1 MAHTPGEQKVPASQS
16 SPPGCQTPCEEYPH
30 HFSHVVVQE
39 EPARGHSLC
48 ETAGSEVGGL
58 GDTPKPCGDPHKVIE
73 CPIPRPARTWS
84 EIVRGN
90 FTCLPAAADQDRA
103 EAKQERLDAK
113 GCLAEEVDGKE
124 ACDSKSEKAASER
137 PERLPADK
145 KVQNGTFGS
154 ADFVIGTQ
162 ACQGSAPAGDERVQN
177 AGAGAGMPT
186 SQGAKSDAESIH
198 GGEELSMEDP
208 FLPDHAVVDCGAN
221 GKGGGTREENACVK
235 EVATQAPPGDCTC
248 EKAAREIITGA
259 TAGSGT
265 PRPEQA
271 RDGGSLSRVSKAKR
285 GRRAR
290 RRNRKNP
297 SSCPGDAPPKTS
309 IRLHGESG
317 NSDAACQ
324 ASSKIHT
331 TSGKIQE
338 GVGDQGI
345 KVEGGSSKLH
355 DSSRADAMDLREK
368 EQPVQAKEQ
377 EEGTQEGTGKG
388 TAKGEGD
395 GFPHADAARDSASET
410 QQVPDPAADMSN
422 EAQEDHASEA
432 LEVWPEKPPGLIKH
446 DGNPWYGN
454 KNRSRFH
461 TQSGRR
467 DKRLHRSASQN
478 LPSVQQ
484 PEPIVLHPYTQG
496 LLPNSDVHR
505 SYREKFRNRWLGL
518 AHEELEKRS
527 HWPRITSNLKMVST
541 CESPWGE
548 AFKSARVRLGIFT
561 DEDGFCCYA
570 PLHMPR

>member
-1 MAHTPGEQKVPASQS
+1 MAHTPGEQRVPASQS

-58 GDTPKPCGDPHKVIE
+58 GSVPKPSDDPHKVVE

-177 AGAGAGMPT
+177 AGAGAGLPT

-248 EKAAREIITGA
+248 ENAAREIITEA

-265 PRPEQA
+265 PRPEQS
-271 RDGGSLSRVSKAKR
+271 RDEGSLSRVSKAKR

-324 ASSKIHT
+324 ASAKIHT
-331 TSGKIQE
+331 ASEKIQE

-345 KVEGGSSKLH
+345 KVEGGSSKLR

-368 EQPVQAKEQ
+368 EQPVEAKEQ

-395 GFPHADAARDSASET
+395 GCPHADAARDSASET